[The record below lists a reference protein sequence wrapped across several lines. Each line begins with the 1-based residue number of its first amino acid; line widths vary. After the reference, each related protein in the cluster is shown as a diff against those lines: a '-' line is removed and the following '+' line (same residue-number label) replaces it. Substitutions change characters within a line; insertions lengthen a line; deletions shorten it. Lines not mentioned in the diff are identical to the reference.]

1 MEKVAIIN
9 NIARI
14 ITESSTSSESDSDSE
29 MEEILTILIKNRT
42 NNIPRMRCKKYM
54 DVVSQYTDKE
64 FKSHFRYIFII
75 FVCTYFCVYLYVLLK
90 YIYFRLHRNT
100 FYFILDLI
108 GPILERNGNSG
119 RRTISSEKQLLVAL
133 WIMATPNSYR

>member
-14 ITESSTSSESDSDSE
+14 ITESSTSSDDSDSE
-29 MEEILTILIKNRT
+29 VEEILRILIKNRT
-42 NNIPRMRCKKYM
+42 SNIPRMRKKYM

-75 FVCTYFCVYLYVLLK
+75 FV
-90 YIYFRLHRNT
+90 
-100 FYFILDLI
+100 
-108 GPILERNGNSG
+108 
-119 RRTISSEKQLLVAL
+119 
-133 WIMATPNSYR
+133 